1 VWGGASAPLPTNR
14 WWVNLALPDGEA
26 EGENVVATLPYLVK
40 AMGDGLHVCLPVKEA
55 TPAYVALPFVD
66 TLAFSA
72 HELAQST
79 GSTSHQIES
88 HDSLSVTV
96 AWSASGGGT
105 MVTPLVRGM
114 PYATAIYTHLTP
126 QLTFATS
133 AIVQLNGASP
143 TSGAISSNRF
153 EIRLA
158 TGQTWLLYADSTV
171 ELTVEGPTIRF
182 ASSYD
187 GMLRV
192 AVATDDVAAGLLD
205 TYAARVPTGGQV
217 DAVAHG
223 DRASLTFA
231 FNARGEGQLLMMA
244 LPHHLDVGR
253 LSGVQRTSLRHNT
266 LKGDMLGVVGDTW
279 TVDEPLPVVEW
290 GAPRPI
296 APSKVEDVRAALIAD
311 MEKPM
316 LVPDPYGAGKEMA
329 AVARL
334 ALIADELGE
343 TARAKALRKRLAT
356 KLEEWFTGGGTD
368 PLQYEPTYGGICS
381 SMGLADR
388 AADFGGG
395 WYNDHHFHYG
405 YFLYAAAAV
414 GRKDSAWLRQWA
426 PSISHLIRDIANP
439 SATDPLYPQHRFK
452 DWFVGHSW
460 ASGIF
465 PSASG
470 RNQES
475 VSEALN
481 AWYGLALYGKAL
493 GDTGLAEL
501 GRLMLATEL
510 RSGYKYWQIFD
521 PDHSIYPREFAAN
534 GLAAVVW
541 STKVDK
547 TTWFGSNV
555 EYAYGIQAMP
565 VTPVTELWLKPSWLA
580 ATQSLWGPAMDTATE
595 QWRGILL
602 MMSAINQPDEAW
614 RNAFLLTLFDNGN
627 TKTNVLY
634 WIATRGPPSCTPP
647 DCDETADASL
657 PPALASPPSPP
668 LEAGNKPVHT
678 TPPHTPADS
687 ERPSSGLPMP
697 LVLLGAC
704 AGVLV
709 IVVAVL
715 IAKRFIARTSVP
727 APLGASAEP
736 EDREYQRI
744 ESSEGGRS

>member
-1 VWGGASAPLPTNR
+1 MRLAIGLTLSLAHSVGAAASCGANAACASLLLVGECCPTPDGVNLECCSIQEHSTASPPLPSPTAHEIAPAQSPAQSPPPESSPPPSPPGAPESPPAPGISLLNGKPLGDSKTAFFTRAGAHQQPPTSVWGGASAPLPTNR

-481 AWYGLALYGKAL
+481 AWYA
-493 GDTGLAEL
+493 
-501 GRLMLATEL
+501 
-510 RSGYKYWQIFD
+510 S
-521 PDHSIYPREFAAN
+521 P
-534 GLAAVVW
+534 LAAHC
-541 STKVDK
+541 S
-547 TTWFGSNV
+547 
-555 EYAYGIQAMP
+555 P
-565 VTPVTELWLKPSWLA
+565 
-580 ATQSLWGPAMDTATE
+580 
-595 QWRGILL
+595 
-602 MMSAINQPDEAW
+602 
-614 RNAFLLTLFDNGN
+614 LTHH
-627 TKTNVLY
+627 TNPCVL
-634 WIATRGPPSCTPP
+634 STPP
-647 DCDETADASL
+647 LTRHILC
-657 PPALASPPSPP
+657 
-668 LEAGNKPVHT
+668 
-678 TPPHTPADS
+678 
-687 ERPSSGLPMP
+687 SG
-697 LVLLGAC
+697 
-704 AGVLV
+704 
-709 IVVAVL
+709 
-715 IAKRFIARTSVP
+715 RR
-727 APLGASAEP
+727 
-736 EDREYQRI
+736 
-744 ESSEGGRS
+744 